1 MDQRIL
7 QMYAE
12 LAEGKA
18 LNKEELA
25 ARFKVSTRTIQRDLE
40 ELRVFFAEDTP
51 QNGMERKIIFN
62 KKERCYHLNPP
73 VNTWLNNEEIFT
85 VVKILLEN
93 RSLVKNELHPIIEK
107 LVGCCY
113 PKGDR
118 QVVAKLLQDER
129 FNYIEPRHGK
139 ELLSKI
145 WSLGQAVN
153 QQLVLEVNYFRHS
166 DETTVRRILNPVGLL
181 CSEYYFYL
189 LAYFDAS
196 DEVMQRKG
204 WKKQNYPN
212 TYRVDRI
219 IDFQVT
225 KKHFRVEHMDRFNE
239 GEFRKRVQFMF
250 AGGLQTLKFWCAK
263 QALEAV
269 QDRLPTATIVKEDK
283 TGKGYI
289 LTAETYGEGAEMW
302 LRSQGEAIKKI
313 KLKK

>member
-7 QMYAE
+7 QMYSA

-18 LNKEELA
+18 LKKEDLA
-25 ARFKVSTRTIQRDLE
+25 KQFKISTRTVQRDLE
-40 ELRVFFAEDTP
+40 ELRLFFAEDTP
-51 QNGMERKIIFN
+51 QTGVERKLVFD
-62 KKERCYHLNPP
+62 KKERSYRLNIP
-73 VNTWLNNEEIFT
+73 VNTGLNNEEIFT

-93 RSLVKNELHPIIEK
+93 RSLTKKELHQIIEK

-113 PKGDR
+113 PEKDR

-145 WSLGQAVN
+145 WHLGQAVN
-153 QQLVLEVNYFRHS
+153 QQLVLKVSYFRHS
-166 DETTVRRILNPVGLL
+166 DETTVNRVLHPVGIM

-189 LAYFDAS
+189 LAYFDPS
-196 DEVMQRKG
+196 DEVMKRKG
-204 WKKQNYPN
+204 WKKQDYPN
-212 TYRVDRI
+212 TYRIDRI
-219 IDFQVT
+219 VDYQVT
-225 KKHFRVEHMDRFNE
+225 KKHFRVEHMNRFNE

-250 AGGLQTLKFWCAK
+250 AGELQNFKFWCAK
-263 QALEAV
+263 HALEAV
-269 QDRLPTATIVKEDK
+269 QDRLPTATVVKEDK
-283 TGKGYI
+283 NGKGYI
-289 LTAETYGEGAEMW
+289 LTAEAYGEGAEMW